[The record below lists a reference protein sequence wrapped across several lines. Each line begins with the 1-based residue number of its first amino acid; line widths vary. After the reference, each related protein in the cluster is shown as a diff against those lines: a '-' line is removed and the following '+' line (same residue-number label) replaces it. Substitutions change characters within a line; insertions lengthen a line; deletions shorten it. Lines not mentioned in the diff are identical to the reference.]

1 MLGSLTAVKDSD
13 TTGTGSGGQLTW
25 TYTVADSAVEYLA
38 EGQKKVESFTITLD
52 DQNGSVITKTI
63 DVTITGTNDAP
74 IVSATDVTGAVTE
87 QGTPAGNLTD
97 SGSLTFTDVDLND
110 VHLVSA
116 TGTPVGSV
124 LGSLT
129 AVKDSDTTGTGS
141 GGQLTWTYT
150 VADSAVEYLAE
161 GQKKVESFTI
171 TLDDQNGSVITK
183 TIDITITGTNDAP
196 IVSATDVTGAVTEQ
210 GTPAGNL
217 TDSGSL
223 TFTDVDL
230 NDVHLVS
237 ATGTPVGSV
246 LGSLTAVKDSDTTGT
261 GSGGQLTWTY
271 TVADSAVEYLAEG
284 QKKVESFTITLDDQN
299 GSVITKTI
307 DVTITGTND
316 APIVSATDVTGA
328 VTEQGTPAG
337 NLTDSGS
344 LTFTDVDLNDV
355 HLVSATGTP
364 VGSVLGSLTA
374 VKDSDTTGTG
384 SGGQLTW
391 TYTVADSA
399 VEYLAEGQKKVESF
413 TITLDD
419 QNGSVITK
427 TIDVTITGTN
437 DAPIVSATDVTGAVT
452 EQGTPAGN
460 LTDSGSLT
468 FTDVDLNDVH
478 LVSAT
483 GTPVGSVLGSLTAV
497 KDSDTTGTGS
507 GGQLTW
513 TYTVAD
519 SAVEYLAEG
528 QKKVESFTIT
538 LDDQN
543 GSVITK
549 TIDVT
554 ITGTNDAPIVSATDV
569 TGAVTEQGTP
579 AGNLTDSGSLTF
591 TDVDLNDVHLVSAT
605 GTPVGSVLGSLTA
618 VKDSDTTGTGSGGQ
632 LTWTYTVADSAVEY
646 LAEGQRRSRA
656 SRSRWTTRTAA
667 SSPRRSTSPSRA
679 PTMRRC

>member
-1 MLGSLTAVKDSD
+1 M
-13 TTGTGSGGQLTW
+13 
-25 TYTVADSAVEYLA
+25 
-38 EGQKKVESFTITLD
+38 
-52 DQNGSVITKTI
+52 
-63 DVTITGTNDAP
+63 
-74 IVSATDVTGAVTE
+74 SATDVTGAVTE

-183 TIDITITGTNDAP
+183 TIDVTITGTNDAP

-210 GTPAGNL
+210 VTPAGNL
-217 TDSGSL
+217 TDSGTL

-483 GTPVGSVLGSLTAV
+483 GTPVGSAAGQP
-497 KDSDTTGTGS
+497 D
-507 GGQLTW
+507 GGERL
-513 TYTVAD
+513 
-519 SAVEYLAEG
+519 
-528 QKKVESFTIT
+528 
-538 LDDQN
+538 
-543 GSVITK
+543 
-549 TIDVT
+549 
-554 ITGTNDAPIVSATDV
+554 
-569 TGAVTEQGTP
+569 
-579 AGNLTDSGSLTF
+579 
-591 TDVDLNDVHLVSAT
+591 
-605 GTPVGSVLGSLTA
+605 
-618 VKDSDTTGTGSGGQ
+618 
-632 LTWTYTVADSAVEY
+632 
-646 LAEGQRRSRA
+646 
-656 SRSRWTTRTAA
+656 
-667 SSPRRSTSPSRA
+667 
-679 PTMRRC
+679 